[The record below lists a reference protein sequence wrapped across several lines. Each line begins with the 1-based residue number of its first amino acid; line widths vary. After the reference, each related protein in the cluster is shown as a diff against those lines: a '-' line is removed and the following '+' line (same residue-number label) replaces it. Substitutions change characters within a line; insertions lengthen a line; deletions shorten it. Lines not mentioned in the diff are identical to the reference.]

1 MSHRL
6 TKEQLDA
13 QFEQFLKES
22 VSDDSV
28 DLASP
33 DKQRHVKSSQ
43 KTTASWWQDDQH
55 SSGGTEE
62 ALAKRRF
69 IKSKKPEP
77 EIHKLVSEE
86 SVHKPVPKPRSKAPS
101 KPAHFDKAPEAAALD
116 LFQPVEIHKAPS
128 KDSYSESVS
137 SRAGGNLHSS
147 DESRDSPGT
156 AGGSLG
162 ERDDAP
168 SESAAS
174 FRKSFR
180 KSQPIQ
186 EDDEELGDAGL
197 SRDAPETET
206 ESGRTRPWESAVP
219 AAAGNVSSVGLDTL
233 EEEEEKATFFAQFE
247 AGASSSIDYS
257 RLNREL
263 DLSGFAVA
271 PDLREAEEAARGQ
284 REDDPSQARGS
295 QDSPDYSEDFE
306 DEDDGEELDQKSKV
320 CPSPAGESLLDS
332 LGGAGGDDQRKET
345 TGSLDRAGHSR
356 AQSGGS
362 EMEALQ
368 EAYRHIQTV
377 DGPDEQH
384 VSCLVARQKSSR
396 PTSPSSPPRPAST
409 TQSDLPTAEELMMPI
424 RPETSHVRGFSLPS
438 VSVPDPPQTPRSL
451 DRTFRVDAPAESEQK
466 QPGAA
471 DPASGTNGAPGL
483 RSPPSQAPDP
493 PNQAPD
499 PPNQD
504 LDPPNQDPDPPN
516 QDLDPPNQ
524 DPDPPNQDLDPPN
537 QDRTWS
543 LREEVDRL
551 MQDNKTHSSDSS
563 SSVGRARNRPVS
575 SRLKQAPGGPSV
587 VPSFVRPAPSPGR
600 RPAVVSGGG
609 RTPARSSGSSRA
621 AARGRGHS
629 SVSQPPRQ
637 PPNTRPL
644 KKSPEEG
651 DRKSAEL
658 ELKGGLAASVQS
670 LVAVLQQQMDTSR
683 QGGAQGGPEE
693 PRPQQA
699 PPQISKPE
707 EKCEVEELRARLAR
721 RERELLLMEK
731 EAEELKNLRQHNYL
745 LQSKL
750 QNAEEASQKRRWV
763 EAADPGDKFKRMDKE
778 LTEQETLIKGYQQE
792 NEKLYLQVKAQ
803 QARNKENEEA
813 MFKENQRLLAELTLT
828 REQLRKPSQPAG
840 GVCVGHVQRISDLL
854 GQISVLQRKET
865 ELLEGNR
872 RLNQQRQS
880 VQVELQLMKKERD
893 LARAQAVSSLG
904 DKTFEIRV
912 LEDKHKE
919 EVAALKKKL
928 QWFAENQDLLDRDAS
943 RLKAATAETHQ
954 LQEQVEKLKQEVGR
968 RSSEQQKKPRD
979 KSVDTK
985 RIQDLE
991 RQVKELEQILRR
1003 RNPNSLPALICA
1015 AAAAAGPEQSGSAGS
1030 ASASPGRVSAL
1041 LERRVQHLEAELEGS
1056 SEEAKRCLRAMEQQF
1071 HRIKLRYEQQISD
1084 LEQQLQQKQQREA
1097 AAGSA
1102 PGQSQESSQE
1112 KESHS
1117 LQQQLNNKV
1126 QASPGRHQRPA
1137 EAAVGARLERLNQEP
1152 GTRTGCVQE
1161 PSCTGER
1168 LQKERRPDPRAEKRS
1183 AESRRRPGCTAAGG
1197 DTSAGGDTAAGPQA
1211 FPAAQYEKTYQP
1223 AVFSGSHISE
1233 VLQENEALQQRVELL
1248 LLQGEQEKEA
1258 LRAEALQAQEELC
1271 RMKQH
1276 LLEQLS
1282 CVKAEHLRVL
1292 EGLRA
1297 AHALEHSASKVAEL
1311 SNKLSSQEISMK
1323 HLQEQCKELQGST
1336 EALALS
1342 KSREDALQRQLSRL
1356 LQELKDAKDC
1366 QSSEVKLL
1374 QNLENKM
1381 VNMELRHRHREEEL
1395 TQVMGGSWQVS
1406 PDLQAEAERWRRLA
1420 QHRSRELEGFRLELD
1435 SILDILRH
1443 LQRTGGALPPAAPP
1457 AGPQAPGAGDGRTQA
1472 DSSYREL
1479 C

>member
-77 EIHKLVSEE
+77 EIHK
-86 SVHKPVPKPRSKAPS
+86 P
-101 KPAHFDKAPEAAALD
+101 
-116 LFQPVEIHKAPS
+116 
-128 KDSYSESVS
+128 
-137 SRAGGNLHSS
+137 
-147 DESRDSPGT
+147 
-156 AGGSLG
+156 
-162 ERDDAP
+162 P

-651 DRKSAEL
+651 DRKSAEAACAWSAEL